1 MDNHKI
7 ISTGMDVA
15 LASGV
20 NRFGSISAEA
30 VLTKR
35 FFKERIKMNKQ
46 WKLTAGAAALAM
58 SFGAQA
64 GTVDLFTTEQLLAK
78 DYTNGS
84 FTAADSIYSQAG
96 GAADTTIL
104 GGYRDLVVS
113 NLTGGVNNVA
123 GSSINVTGGQLYF
136 STDTSATGQ
145 AQIQW
150 DGNDAGSVFDIATSG
165 LGGLDLTM
173 GGSLS
178 AFELTTIF
186 SDQGW
191 TFEITMYSSATNWT
205 TVSLDATSVGTGQP
219 GSQTS
224 PHISYIPFS
233 AFTTDALCGTYGA
246 APGVNKITCGGT
258 GADATSIGALV
269 ATLNV
274 GDPFAPNGTGSAPQ
288 GRTIAVDLQLDSV
301 RTVPEPGVLA
311 LMGMGLMAAG
321 FASRRRKSQA

>member
-1 MDNHKI
+1 
-7 ISTGMDVA
+7 
-15 LASGV
+15 
-20 NRFGSISAEA
+20 
-30 VLTKR
+30 
-35 FFKERIKMNKQ
+35 MNKQ

-78 DYTNGS
+78 DFVNGAFNS
-84 FTAADSIYSQAG
+84 TDSIYSQAG
-96 GAADTTIL
+96 AAADTTIL

-113 NLTGGVNNVA
+113 NLTGGTAVT

-136 STDTSATGQ
+136 STDTGATGQ
-145 AQIQW
+145 GQIQW
-150 DGNDAGSVFDIATSG
+150 DGDDSAGNVFDIATSG
-165 LGGLDLTM
+165 LGGLDLTI
-173 GGSLS
+173 GGTLT
-178 AFELTTIF
+178 AFELTTVF

-191 TFEITMYSSATNWT
+191 VFDITMYSSAANWT
-205 TVSLDATSVGTGQP
+205 KVSLDATSVGTGLP

-246 APGVNKITCGGT
+246 APGVNAITCGGT
-258 GADATSIGALV
+258 GADATSLGALV

-274 GDPFAPNGTGSAPQ
+274 GDALAPDGTGSAPQ
-288 GRTIAVDLQLDSV
+288 GRTIAVDLQLDSI

-321 FASRRRKSQA
+321 FASRRKSQA

>member
-1 MDNHKI
+1 
-7 ISTGMDVA
+7 
-15 LASGV
+15 
-20 NRFGSISAEA
+20 
-30 VLTKR
+30 
-35 FFKERIKMNKQ
+35 MNKQ

-64 GTVDLFTTEQLLAK
+64 GSVDLFTTEQLVNK
-78 DYTNGS
+78 DFVNGDFNS
-84 FTAADSIYSQAG
+84 TDSIYSQAG
-96 GAADTTIL
+96 SLADTTIL

-113 NLTGGVNNVA
+113 NLSGGDAVT
-123 GSSINVTGGQLYF
+123 GSSINVLNGTLRF
-136 STDTSATGQ
+136 SSDDGATGQ
-145 AQIQW
+145 GQVQW
-150 DGNDAGSVFDIATSG
+150 DGDDAGNVFDINTSG
-165 LGGLDLTM
+165 LGGIDLTL
-173 GGSLS
+173 GGAS

-191 TFEITMYSSATNWT
+191 TFEITMYTDADNWT

-219 GSQTS
+219 GSLDS

-246 APGVNKITCGGT
+246 APGVNTITCGGT
-258 GADATSIGALV
+258 GADAMSLGALV

-274 GDPFAPNGTGSAPQ
+274 GDPSAPDGTGSAPQ
-288 GRTIAVDLQLDSV
+288 DRTIAVDLRLDSI

-321 FASRRRKSQA
+321 FAGRRRKSRA

>member
-1 MDNHKI
+1 
-7 ISTGMDVA
+7 
-15 LASGV
+15 
-20 NRFGSISAEA
+20 
-30 VLTKR
+30 
-35 FFKERIKMNKQ
+35 MNKQ

-78 DYTNGS
+78 DFVNGAFNS
-84 FTAADSIYSQAG
+84 TDSIYSQAG
-96 GAADTTIL
+96 AAADTTIL

-113 NLTGGVNNVA
+113 NLTGGTAVT

-136 STDTSATGQ
+136 STDTGATGQ
-145 AQIQW
+145 GQIQW
-150 DGNDAGSVFDIATSG
+150 DGDDSAGNVFDIATSG
-165 LGGLDLTM
+165 LGGLDLTI
-173 GGSLS
+173 GGTLT
-178 AFELTTIF
+178 AFELTTVF

-191 TFEITMYSSATNWT
+191 VFDITMYSSAATWT
-205 TVSLDATSVGTGQP
+205 KVSLDATSVGTGLP

-246 APGVNKITCGGT
+246 APGVNAITCGGT
-258 GADATSIGALV
+258 GADATSLGALV

-274 GDPFAPNGTGSAPQ
+274 GDALAPDGTGSAPQ
-288 GRTIAVDLQLDSV
+288 GRTIAVDLQLDSI

-321 FASRRRKSQA
+321 FASRRKSQA